1 MERRS
6 WTGWAIAL
14 GIALGGFFD
23 GILLHQILQWHHL
36 LSLVPG
42 MESLRD
48 QVLWDGYFH
57 ALMYAIAAVALWAL
71 WRRRREMDARH
82 GRPMTGALLIGFGL
96 WHVIDAVLSHWL
108 LGIHRVKID
117 SANPLAWDLAWFAI
131 FGLVPIAAGWRLLR
145 RRDHIAPGGG
155 AGVTTLLLLA
165 AVTGGAALWSLR
177 TPPDQRFTTIVF
189 APGKQPRDIMN
200 ALVAQQAR
208 IVWAEPSLSVVVV
221 DVPASHRMGFYRQ
234 GALLVSGA
242 GVPAGCFNWT
252 RV

>member
-6 WTGWAIAL
+6 WVGWAIAL
-14 GIALGGFFD
+14 GVALGGFFD

-42 MESLRD
+42 VESLRE

-57 ALMYAIAAVALWAL
+57 ALMYVIAAVALGAL
-71 WRRRREMDARH
+71 WRRRTQMAAVA
-82 GRPMTGALLIGFGL
+82 RPMVGALLIGFGL

-108 LGIHRVKID
+108 LGIHRIRMD
-117 SANPLAWDLAWFAI
+117 SANPLAWDLLWFAV
-131 FGLVPIAAGWRLLR
+131 FGVTPIAAGWWLLR
-145 RRDHIAPGGG
+145 SRRPAKSAGQG
-155 AGVTTLLLLA
+155 AVTTLLALA
-165 AVTGGAALWSLR
+165 AVTGGAAAWSLQ
-177 TPPDQRFTTIVF
+177 TPDDQRFTTIVF
-189 APGKQPRDIMN
+189 APGTPPREIMN
-200 ALVAQQAR
+200 TLVAQQAA

-221 DVPASHRMGFYRQ
+221 DVPAERRLRFYRK

-252 RV
+252 SA